1 MGAANTINIEH
12 TVKTGATTSQFTA
25 DLSCTDAAAVSV
37 TAYGDVTALAAN
49 GGTAVE
55 TAVPVNGINYG
66 DTIRVGDEF
75 RRVVDDTGRHESSA
89 GKIFRLTSGFAVP
102 KTRDTIL
109 GFATA
114 VPAPIFKQNGMM
126 YDITFE
132 SGCRTHADCRNNGI
146 DENASDGPDPTPL
159 IEGNDMGAVCHPG
172 GACICSSDAYFGDGC
187 TTDGRGTHAAPKKYV
202 SGNINNLECDKSG
215 LTPSIPLRATA
226 TVSRKNPRKV
236 VLTATAEHDDNLPHT
251 AADAE
256 HTTATAFQL
265 PDVNSYNT
273 IAAANQ
279 LNGFDII
286 VTDSIGAFGLS
297 KTIATSATSN
307 NAFTTTTKHGGKY
320 VDKNKVKFT
329 NLANGVKVGDK
340 IRIEGQV
347 RTVTYV
353 SPLCQ
358 RGVVT
363 AAISIC
369 PSLTASTDHYLMVE
383 EDFVEDEFSTHDN
396 IFEPLTVVER
406 VESDSSQVAT
416 KGADLATCV
425 VTDIRQLSSTTST
438 CDNND
443 GPTCGEGYV
452 DDGEM
457 RLSGGSADNRR
468 VTLTSGTE
476 ASHNAA
482 LMDSREVEIGD
493 RIRFT
498 KPNTG
503 TDSAAEVWETRTVDS
518 VTYSVELDIDG
529 SSKYTLFDGMVH
541 QFTVT
546 EAFSS
551 AHSAQAVYN
560 DGSGTMESKVC
571 SGRGLCDESTGEC
584 ACFAGYTDVDC
595 SVQNALSI

>member
-1 MGAANTINIEH
+1 
-12 TVKTGATTSQFTA
+12 
-25 DLSCTDAAAVSV
+25 
-37 TAYGDVTALAAN
+37 
-49 GGTAVE
+49 
-55 TAVPVNGINYG
+55 
-66 DTIRVGDEF
+66 
-75 RRVVDDTGRHESSA
+75 
-89 GKIFRLTSGFAVP
+89 
-102 KTRDTIL
+102 
-109 GFATA
+109 
-114 VPAPIFKQNGMM
+114 MM

-159 IEGNDMGAVCHPG
+159 VEGNDMGAVCHPG

-226 TVSRKNPRKV
+226 TVSRANPRKV
-236 VLTATAEHDDNLPHT
+236 VLTATAEHDDHLPYT
-251 AADAE
+251 ASTVATSE

-265 PDVNSYNT
+265 P
-273 IAAANQ
+273 ALANGVDLVAVDDQ
-279 LNGFDII
+279 LNGFDVV
-286 VTDSIGAFGLS
+286 VTSSTNAAGLS
-297 KTIATSATSN
+297 KTIADSADTD
-307 NAFTTTTKHGGKY
+307 NAFTTTTKLGGKY
-320 VDKNKVKFT
+320 VDTNKVKFT

-363 AAISIC
+363 NNDKNIC
-369 PSLTASTDHYLMVE
+369 PSLTTSHYLMVE
-383 EDFVEDEFSTHDN
+383 EDFVEDEFSTYTN
-396 IFEPLTVVER
+396 IFEARTVVER

-498 KPNTG
+498 KPATG

-518 VTYSVELDIDG
+518 VTYDVKLDTGDG
-529 SSKYTLFDGMVH
+529 SNKYTLFDGMVH

-546 EAFSS
+546 EAFSG

>member
-1 MGAANTINIEH
+1 MGTGGAAGT
-12 TVKTGATTSQFTA
+12 TTGASFSGGSGSGLVVDVGVADATSLRKIT
-25 DLSCTDAAAVSV
+25 V
-37 TAYGDVTALAAN
+37 TSGGSGYQTGDVLTFA
-49 GGTAVE
+49 T
-55 TAVPVNGINYG
+55 
-66 DTIRVGDEF
+66 VGDGT
-75 RRVVDDTGRHESSA
+75 TGGDYA
-89 GKIFRLTSGFAVP
+89 TFQYTLTDGDFER
-102 KTRDTIL
+102 KDI
-109 GFATA
+109 
-114 VPAPIFKQNGMM
+114 PAPIFKQNGMM

-172 GACICSSDAYFGDGC
+172 GACICSSDSYFGDGC
-187 TTDGRGTHAAPKKYV
+187 TTDGRGSHAAPKKYV

-215 LTPSIPLRATA
+215 LTPSIPLRITG
-226 TVSRKNPRKV
+226 TVSRTDPRKI
-236 VLTATAEHDDNLPHT
+236 VLTATAEHDDHLPYTLH
-251 AADAE
+251 D
-256 HTTATAFQL
+256 HLTATKGRL
-265 PDVNSYNT
+265 PGTVGGTD
-273 IAAANQ
+273 
-279 LNGFDII
+279 LI
-286 VTDSIGAFGLS
+286 VTDNELNGLDMIFTKGASTLGLS
-297 KTIATSATSN
+297 KTIATSLKDN
-307 NAFTTTTKHGGKY
+307 NVFTTVTGTGGKHANND
-320 VDKNKVKFT
+320 VVKYT
-329 NLANGVKVGDK
+329 NLANSVEVGDK

-353 SPLCQ
+353 SSLCQ
-358 RGVVT
+358 RGVV
-363 AAISIC
+363 ADNDKNIC
-369 PSLTASTDHYLMVE
+369 PSPTSSHYLMVE

-595 SVQNALSI
+595 SV